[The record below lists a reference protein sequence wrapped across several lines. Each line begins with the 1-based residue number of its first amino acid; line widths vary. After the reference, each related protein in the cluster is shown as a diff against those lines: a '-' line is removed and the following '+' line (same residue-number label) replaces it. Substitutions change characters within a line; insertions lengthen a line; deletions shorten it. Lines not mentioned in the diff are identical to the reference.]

1 MKKLLL
7 LASFGAFYLGA
18 NAQQNLNLEQ
28 WTAGPGAT
36 PHENADG
43 WFSFNDFL
51 ALGAPIPVTVEKVSA
66 NPGGGSFSAKVM
78 TLDCPSCPLIDAS
91 LTDTLPGILSQE
103 FAATGS
109 RRPATFSFKYKYD
122 KVGGDEG
129 VIFLQG
135 WNYVN
140 NQRVYVAQA
149 VFPATANVGTWTTQT
164 LNVLYLNNNQV
175 QVDSLEIAVVASADA
190 AFNGAPPA
198 EKGSAI
204 YVDDFAITY
213 HTNVSNNDVASNSGI
228 NVFPNPAKNIL
239 NFNFT
244 NVDARTID
252 IYDMSGKLVNSTEVR
267 NNTITVNV
275 SEMSNGLYIYQIR
288 DNDGNT
294 IKSSKF
300 NVVH

>member
-18 NAQQNLNLEQ
+18 SAQQNLNFEQ

-36 PHENADG
+36 PHDIPDG
-43 WFSFNDFL
+43 WFSFNDFIG
-51 ALGAPIPVTVEKVSA
+51 LGAPIPPTVEKVST

-78 TLDCPSCPLIDAS
+78 TVDCPSCPLIDAS
-91 LTDTLPGILSQE
+91 LTDTLTGILSQE
-103 FAATGS
+103 FAAPGS
-109 RRPATFSFKYKYD
+109 RRPATLSFKYKYD
-122 KVGGDEG
+122 KVGTDEG
-129 VIFLQG
+129 VVAMQG
-135 WNYVN
+135 WNWVN
-140 NQRVYVAQA
+140 NNRVYVAQA

-164 LNVLYLNNNQV
+164 LTVNYLNNNQV
-175 QVDSLEIAVVASADA
+175 QVDSIEIFAVASADA

-198 EKGSAI
+198 QKGSAI
-204 YVDDFAITY
+204 YVDDFALTY
-213 HTNVSNNDVASNSGI
+213 HTNVSNEAISATSEI
-228 NVFPNPAKNIL
+228 NVYPNPAKNIL

-252 IYDMSGKLVNSTEVR
+252 IYDMSGKLVNTTEVR
-267 NNTITVNV
+267 NNTMTVNV

-294 IKSSKF
+294 IKFSKF